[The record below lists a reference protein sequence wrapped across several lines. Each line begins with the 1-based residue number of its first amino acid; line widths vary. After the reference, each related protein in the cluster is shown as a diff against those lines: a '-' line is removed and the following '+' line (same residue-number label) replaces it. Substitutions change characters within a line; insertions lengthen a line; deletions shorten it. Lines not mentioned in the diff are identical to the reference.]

1 MDACVLGEGSYGKVY
16 KAFDKLSNKEVA
28 IKQINKSKLGPEEM
42 QLMYQEI
49 ELCHVLS
56 ADENS
61 LVVALYD
68 VFEDSSTLNLVM
80 ELFEGESLYKWMKSE
95 LPNLQ
100 NREAEVQKVYRQ
112 ITAAITHLHSRGI
125 VHRDIKLDNFL
136 ISRDRNHQSQW
147 VTKVID
153 FGLST
158 VLLQNQTSTISVGS
172 IAYLSPEILKRLPY
186 NRKTDVWSMGVV
198 LYTLL
203 TGNLPFV

>member
-1 MDACVLGEGSYGKVY
+1 MADPSKRYLPAGESVDACVLGEGSYGKVY

-61 LVVALYD
+61 LVVSLYD

-80 ELFEGESLYKWMKSE
+80 ELFEGESLYKWMKNE

-100 NREAEVQKVYRQ
+100 NRENEV
-112 ITAAITHLHSRGI
+112 
-125 VHRDIKLDNFL
+125 
-136 ISRDRNHQSQW
+136 
-147 VTKVID
+147 
-153 FGLST
+153 
-158 VLLQNQTSTISVGS
+158 
-172 IAYLSPEILKRLPY
+172 
-186 NRKTDVWSMGVV
+186 
-198 LYTLL
+198 
-203 TGNLPFV
+203 